1 MNDSA
6 GPSESSTDPQ
16 FASQP
21 GEGEI
26 FEARVINPS
35 TAQAG
40 IRYGSPFAVDP
51 QPGHH
56 YDGQGIAAATVVP
69 ESGAAAAFEAGVA
82 NETAAG
88 GVIAATVILPLAGI
102 ALWLFP
108 LGGMII
114 SGLGVALSVIGLT
127 TRRQRWSTG
136 VLVIH
141 ICVFVAAYFRMI

>member
-6 GPSESSTDPQ
+6 GPSASSTDPQ
-16 FASQP
+16 GASQP
-21 GEGEI
+21 AEEEI
-26 FEARVINPS
+26 FEARVVNPLS
-35 TAQAG
+35 TEAG

-51 QPGHH
+51 QPGPQS
-56 YDGQGIAAATVVP
+56 DGQGISGSPAVP

-108 LGGMII
+108 LGGMLI
-114 SGLGVALSVIGLT
+114 SGLGGALSVIGLT
-127 TRRQRWSTG
+127 TRRQRWSAG

-141 ICVFVAAYFRMI
+141 ICVFVAAYFKMI